1 MIRAVLFDKDGT
13 LLEFDTLW
21 GAATRRVLPSFLRAL
36 SVPAEH
42 RLYER
47 MLEAL
52 GVTKVGV
59 DAGKA
64 MEWMPY
70 TQMAA
75 VLVKA
80 LEEEGFGIKNADA
93 AAILTKLYYKEIT
106 RPEAKII
113 PTGDLTQ
120 VMNRLKNRKCLI
132 GLATAD
138 GERAAKFCLDR
149 LKIRNYFDYIGTSGG
164 SARPKPSSDLCDWFC
179 RKYHLRPEEVM
190 VVGDSP
196 TDMEFARNSGALAVG
211 VLSGVGSRE
220 QLQGMADVLIP
231 SVDDLDQVWTLY
243 LSEKSGDSGKET
255 A

>member
-1 MIRAVLFDKDGT
+1 MIRGVLFDKDGT

-42 RLYER
+42 HIYER
-47 MLEAL
+47 MLEEL
-52 GVTKVGV
+52 GVTEVGV

-64 MEWMPY
+64 LAWMPY
-70 TQMAA
+70 AQMAE
-75 VLVKA
+75 VLVKT
-80 LEEEGFGIKNADA
+80 LEEEGFEIKNPDA
-93 AAILTKLYYKEIT
+93 AVTLTKLYYKEIT

-120 VMNRLKNRKCLI
+120 VMKGLKNRKCLI

-138 GERAAKFCLDR
+138 SERAAKFCLDR
-149 LKIRNYFDYIGTSGG
+149 LKIRNYFDYIGASGG
-164 SARPKPSSDLCDWFC
+164 SAKPKPSRDLCDRFC

-196 TDMEFARNSGALAVG
+196 TDMEFAHNSGALAVG

-220 QLQGMADVLIP
+220 ELKGIADILIP
-231 SVDDLDQVWTLY
+231 SVDDLDQVWEMDCNT
-243 LSEKSGDSGKET
+243 ERHGVIWQN
-255 A
+255 